1 LAKRWLLQMCGN
13 FWNAILNKYL
23 YLKLVLAQVREEM
36 RAKQLE
42 MELEGNGLNVCIK
55 KKNSYLN

>member
-1 LAKRWLLQMCGN
+1 MCGN